1 MHYSA
6 ESTLWSL
13 IVPSA
18 TEHPEILTIEEVAA
32 YLRVSERTVYDWA
45 NKGQIPCGKI
55 GTSWRFKRDD
65 IARWVDERL
74 SARRLTSEATRS
86 VLLEDIVTSE
96 RVVVLSPGKKQQAL
110 ERLIGVLST
119 APQVKDA
126 DTLRQEIFYREE
138 LMSTGI
144 GSGVAVPHVRLDSVS
159 DLVMAVGLS
168 PEPIVDYESLD
179 DEPVRLVFMVAAR
192 MDQHAQYLKTLSAL
206 SALVKD
212 STMREALLGATDS
225 EAAYRILVR

>member
-1 MHYSA
+1 MPDTADY
-6 ESTLWSL
+6 
-13 IVPSA
+13 
-18 TEHPEILTIEEVAA
+18 PEILTIEEVAA

-45 NKGQIPCGKI
+45 NKGQIPCGKL

-65 IARWVDERL
+65 VSRWVDERL

-86 VLLEDIVTSE
+86 VLLGDIVTAD
-96 RVVVLSPGKKQQAL
+96 RVLLLEAGSKQQAL
-110 ERLIGVLST
+110 ETLIGSLAN

-126 DTLRQEIFYREE
+126 SALRREIFYREE

-144 GSGVAVPHVRLDSVS
+144 GSGVAVPHVRLDSVT

-168 PEPIVDYESLD
+168 AEPIADYESLD
-179 DEPVRLVFMVAAR
+179 HEPVRLVFMVAAR
-192 MDQHAQYLKTLSAL
+192 GDQHAQYLKTLSAL
-206 SALVKD
+206 STLVKD
-212 STMREALLGATDS
+212 ATMREALLGATDS